1 MNARQARKRRTPQS
15 DLDAAALAVYHH
27 LGDHTR
33 ARQAEMFLGQRVSAA
48 NQFCRD
54 GDDGTPGCGS
64 VFGAL
69 IRAVEQL
76 HPEARTGSAEP

>member
-1 MNARQARKRRTPQS
+1 
-15 DLDAAALAVYHH
+15 
-27 LGDHTR
+27 
-33 ARQAEMFLGQRVSAA
+33 MFLGQRVSAA